1 MGIIKGEQRA
11 LRGHRQC
18 KKCVST
24 MDFKYRMLFL
34 SILQFQKSFINNSKG
49 QDTSFELI
57 LVKLLHQTIHGIA
70 VMSVVTWYVM
80 AIDMIISTCKLKEP

>member
-1 MGIIKGEQRA
+1 MGIITGQQRG
-11 LRGHRQC
+11 LRGHMQC
-18 KKCVST
+18 KNCFST
-24 MDFKYRMLFL
+24 MNFKYRVLFL

-57 LVKLLHQTIHGIA
+57 LVKLLHQTIHGID
-70 VMSVVTWYVM
+70 VMSVVTLYVM